1 MAQINNIEKNN
12 DGVDSDIRADSP
24 VGYIKPGQLKELW
37 FHTGTACNLAC
48 PFCLE
53 GSKPGDNRLQRITL
67 DDIRTF
73 IDSAVKIGVERFSF
87 TGGEPFIVKD
97 LSLIHI

>member
-1 MAQINNIEKNN
+1 MDAKTRGDWLLTPQG
-12 DGVDSDIRADSP
+12 DPR
-24 VGYIKPGQLKELW
+24 GYIQPHALSELW

-67 DDIRTF
+67 KRGTS
-73 IDSAVKIGVERFSF
+73 SAPSR
-87 TGGEPFIVKD
+87 
-97 LSLIHI
+97 